1 MKNFSYHNPTRIE
14 LGTGKEENI
23 GQYISENGVSKVLI
37 VYGSERIKKSG
48 LFDKVAKSLNDNN
61 ISFEELGGVQSNPL
75 LSKVYEGIEIAKSKG
90 LEAVLA
96 VGGGSVLDSSKSI
109 AAGAVYEGD
118 VWDFF
123 TYKAVPNNALKIFD
137 IMTLAATGSE
147 MNNYAVVTKDETK
160 EKFSLAGAATYPT
173 VSVINPEL
181 QATVGND
188 YLAYSASDIFAHSLD
203 MYLSATYLP
212 EYMAGYVEN
221 ILKTVMHTTEI
232 LLKDAANYEAR
243 AEFAWAA
250 TQALN
255 FTTFCGVE
263 GNRFDTHF
271 LEHTLSAE
279 YNIAHGAGL
288 SIIMP
293 AWMRWQKE
301 FLPQRFEQFAKNMFN
316 VEGADA
322 GIQALKNWY
331 SKIGA
336 PVTLKE
342 GNIPEEDIPM
352 LVDKL
357 SVVAGIWG
365 ATGLYTKEMITTVLE
380 NAR

>member
-1 MKNFSYHNPTRIE
+1 MKDFTFYNPTRIE
-14 LGTGKEENI
+14 FGTEKEKNI
-23 GQYISENGVSKVLI
+23 GKYIAEYGVSKVLI
-37 VYGSERIKKSG
+37 IYGSDRIKKNG
-48 LFDKVAKSLNDNN
+48 LFDVVAKSLADNG

-75 LSKVYEGIEIAKSKG
+75 LSKVYEGIQLAKAKG

-96 VGGGSVLDSSKSI
+96 VGGGSVLDSSKAI
-109 AAGAVYEGD
+109 AAGAAYEGD

-123 TYKAVPNNALKIFD
+123 IYKAVPNNALKIFD

-160 EKFSLAGAATYPT
+160 QKLSLAGAATFPT

-181 QATVGND
+181 QTSVTKE
-188 YLAYSASDIFAHSLD
+188 YLVYSAADIFAHSLD

-212 EYMAGYVEN
+212 EFIAGHVEN
-221 ILKTVMHTTEI
+221 ILKTVIRTTEI
-232 LLKDAANYEAR
+232 LLTDAGNLEAR
-243 AEFAWAA
+243 GEFAWAA

-263 GNRFDTHF
+263 NNRFDTHF
-271 LEHTLSAE
+271 IEHTLSAE

-288 SIIMP
+288 SIIVP
-293 AWMRWQKE
+293 AWMKWQKNN
-301 FLPQRFEQFAKNMFN
+301 LPERFGRFAKNIFN
-316 VEGADA
+316 VEGADS
-322 GIQALKNWY
+322 GIEALKNWY
-331 SKIGA
+331 VKIGT

-342 GNIPEEDIPM
+342 GNIPEGDIPA
-352 LVDKL
+352 LVEKL
-357 SVVAGIWG
+357 SAIASMWG
-365 ATGLYTKEMITTVLE
+365 AEGFYTKEMITTVLE